1 MIQRSED
8 IGPWFERGCRLFTYA
23 ADAILLMEPRAAP
36 SRGFVR
42 PCPGMPAAD
51 PVMRFGWGSP

>member
-51 PVMRFGWGSP
+51 PV